1 MSLPELKQAAALINK
16 ASSILLIVP
25 VKPSTDAFSSMLA
38 TYLALLKKP
47 NLKVEAVSPSHV
59 PKQLQFLPG
68 SSQVTMNT
76 RVEPSITIDI
86 AGPESVG
93 GVEQEKLNGGV
104 RLHVLLNQKTA
115 ITRDNIEVS
124 VRLLPYD
131 VIITFGASDLEQLGA
146 TFTNQADFFYNTP
159 IINID
164 HKPDNESY
172 GTVNIID
179 ITFSSIAETTHEFL
193 TSLDPAS
200 IDADIAT
207 NLYAGI
213 VAATESF
220 QKPTTSPHAFELAA
234 TLLQQKANKEIVIQ
248 NLVKTKPLPLLKL
261 SGRIYARLRH
271 DEYGQLFWS
280 LLKENDFK
288 ESGADHSLISDA
300 MHELTNNISGYN
312 AAFLLY
318 ENTPTTFTAYLLL
331 GKGLLK
337 RKKEIQDQLKAVKE
351 NGSLQVAIEAANID
365 QAEQKALELVRS
377 ILP

>member
-1 MSLPELKQAAALINK
+1 MSLPELKQAAALITK

-38 TYLALLKKP
+38 TYLALLKKS

-59 PKQLQFLPG
+59 PKHLQFLPG

-86 AGPESVG
+86 AGPEAVKA
-93 GVEQEKLNGGV
+93 VEQEKLNGGV

-115 ITRDNIEVS
+115 ITRDNVEVS

-131 VIITFGASDLEQLGA
+131 VIITFGASDLEQLGE
-146 TFTNQADFFYNTP
+146 TFTKQADFFYNTP

-193 TSLDPAS
+193 TSLDSTAL
-200 IDADIAT
+200 DADIAT

-234 TLLQQKANKEIVIQ
+234 TLLQQKANKEVVIQ

-280 LLKENDFK
+280 LLKASDFTD
-288 ESGADHSLISDA
+288 SGADISLISEA

-318 ENTPTTFTAYLLL
+318 ENSPTQYTTYLLL

-337 RKKEIQDQLKAVKE
+337 RKKEIQDQLQATKE
-351 NGSLQVAIEAANID
+351 NGSLHVHIEAATLD
-365 QAEQKALELVRS
+365 QAESKALELVRS